1 MLAFLTKF
9 LESTFGKL
17 LLKYVINPILE
28 KVKIW
33 IKWKIKD
40 KVEEIKDKKAAEKYD
55 KEIAKPDET
64 REERKKSESDFI
76 NS

>member
-1 MLAFLTKF
+1 MAFLAKF

-17 LLKYVINPILE
+17 ILKYVINPILE

-40 KVEEIKDKKAAEKYD
+40 KVEEIKDKKAAEKYE
-55 KEIAKPDET
+55 KEISNPEQT
-64 REERKKSESDFI
+64 REERKKSETDFI

>member
-1 MLAFLTKF
+1 MAFLMKF
-9 LESTFGKL
+9 LESTFGKM
-17 LLKYVINPILE
+17 LLKYVINPALDKI
-28 KVKIW
+28 KIW

-40 KVEEIKDKKAAEKYD
+40 KVEEIKDKKAAENFE

-64 REERKKSESDFI
+64 REERKKSEADFI